1 MSLIKCP
8 TDGWWKHWF
17 FITKI
22 NIYESPSKLELCK
35 PSSWRNLIALLAA
48 IVSNTTINDGRGMIS
63 NRAAIISS
71 EELRTTTLIST
82 APNSSKTAPP
92 KLFSEHLGQVASR
105 QIASGAVCWQIYHA
119 GLETPE
125 GAALP
130 NPKVCPVEPLPL

>member
-1 MSLIKCP
+1 MSNRWVMEALVFYHQNQYLWVSFK
-8 TDGWWKHWF
+8 TWAVQ
-17 FITKI
+17 TKFL
-22 NIYESPSKLELCK
+22 K
-35 PSSWRNLIALLAA
+35 NLTALLAA
-48 IVSNTTINDGRGMIS
+48 IVSNTTMDDGRGMIS

-92 KLFSEHLGQVASR
+92 KVFSEHLGQVASR

-125 GAALP
+125 GAAIP